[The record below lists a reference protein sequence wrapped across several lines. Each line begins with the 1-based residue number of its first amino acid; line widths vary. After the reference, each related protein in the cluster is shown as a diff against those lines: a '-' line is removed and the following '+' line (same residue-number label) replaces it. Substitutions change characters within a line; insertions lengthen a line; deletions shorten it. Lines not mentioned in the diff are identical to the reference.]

1 MESDIYQTL
10 NQPMKR
16 VQGMVQ
22 GDKIVIATQPL
33 RGEGGVRGKIKG
45 VNHESDCKASC

>member
-10 NQPMKR
+10 NQ
-16 VQGMVQ
+16 VQ

-33 RGEGGVRGKIKG
+33 RGEGKG
-45 VNHESDCKASC
+45 EGQLSI